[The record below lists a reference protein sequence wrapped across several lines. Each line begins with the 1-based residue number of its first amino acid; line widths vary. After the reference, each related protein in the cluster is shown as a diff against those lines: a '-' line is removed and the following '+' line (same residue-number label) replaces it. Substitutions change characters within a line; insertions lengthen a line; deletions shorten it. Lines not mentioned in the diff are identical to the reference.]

1 MPIERMTL
9 NIPDAPLKDLF
20 TWLPREGGKEDFSLL
35 DQETESDR
43 IICTHPSN
51 PCILNTMIEMIE
63 NAKDNV
69 LLCNW
74 MLSHAK
80 VEAALARA
88 AGRLNGRVHVLTTL
102 ETSVHSRYTDDD
114 SALNDLSRLQKLA
127 GEGVYIRLHPE
138 AHAKFLIVDNQV
150 LVTSANI
157 RDTSLEK
164 NIETGVLSSNPQIVK
179 DFRSMYAH
187 VWLQEAKQHI
197 RPSRADPRLGNTW
210 KYDKSEPPA
219 FDGDACWTL
228 SNRRMS
234 LAKQIIATIN
244 AAKKSLRISTYAFS
258 SLESGVG
265 NQVLK
270 AILAADARGVR
281 TTILYHATS
290 TAIGRPPREHE
301 AHGFSAIARC
311 KNLTMVGHPRL
322 HAKHVIADE
331 ETALMFTANLD
342 GSHGLNSGI
351 EVGVKLS
358 PTASIELSKWH
369 DSLFTDFPLELV
381 VEPTSTDLS
390 SRGGTKIVNLP
401 KDTIIWTNK
410 QFEFVKQ
417 RVTNLAEQP
426 SLLSAEDNRWI
437 EPETKKDPR
446 RPKPYE
452 NRVKAPSFK
461 QGIITHSGLE
471 LIASGKVIQA
481 SKAEVKDTRLHH
493 AHLQPGE
500 HVLSIGRPFSDDE
513 LLEMIEELLPAPEKG
528 IAIKE
533 VLALIKSKS
542 EMPDVEVPFKFNNEG
557 LEEHINAHSNRG
569 LLKSNP
575 IKNGRLMPILTDIE
589 AAEMLKPYIG
599 EASNDELQVILDG
612 AKKPHKFRISKKFMK
627 RIDTILNPQI
637 ESENLNANTEEK

>member
-1 MPIERMTL
+1 MPIEHMTL
-9 NIPDAPLKDLF
+9 NIPDAPLKDLY
-20 TWLPREGGKEDFSLL
+20 TWLPREGGKEDFPPL
-35 DQETESDR
+35 DKETEFDR

-51 PCILNTMIEMIE
+51 PCILNTMIAMIE
-63 NAKDNV
+63 NAQDNV

-74 MLSHAK
+74 MLSHSK
-80 VEAALARA
+80 VESSLAQAAS
-88 AGRLNGRVHVLTTL
+88 RLNGRVHVLTTL
-102 ETSVHSRYTDDD
+102 ETSVHSRYTDDEA
-114 SALNDLSRLQKLA
+114 ALNDLSRLQKLA

-138 AHAKFLIVDNQV
+138 AHAKFLIVDDQV

-164 NIETGVLSSNPQIVK
+164 NIETGVLSSNPQVVK

-197 RPSRADPRLGNTW
+197 RPSKSDPRLGNTW
-210 KYDKSEPPA
+210 KSDKSEPPT

-234 LAKQIIATIN
+234 LVKQILTTIN
-244 AAKKSLRISTYAFS
+244 AAKKTLRISTYAFS

-301 AHGFSAIARC
+301 AHGFGGIARC

-331 ETALMFTANLD
+331 EAALMFTANLD

-358 PTASIELSKWH
+358 RTASIELSQWH
-369 DSLFTDFPLELV
+369 DSLFNNFPLELV

-390 SRGGTKIVNLP
+390 SRGGTKLVNLP
-401 KDTIIWTNK
+401 KDAIIWTNT
-410 QFEFVKQ
+410 QFESVKQ
-417 RVTNLAEQP
+417 RVLSLAEQP
-426 SLLSAEDNRWI
+426 SLLSAEDSRWI

-452 NRVKAPSFK
+452 NRVKPPSFK
-461 QGIITHSGLE
+461 QGIITHTGLE
-471 LIASGKVIQA
+471 LIASGKAILT
-481 SKAEVKDTRLHH
+481 SKVEIKNARLHH
-493 AHLQPGE
+493 AHLQSGK
-500 HVLSIGRPFSDDE
+500 HVLRIGRPFSDDE

-528 IAIKE
+528 VSIKE
-533 VLALIKSKS
+533 VLTLIKSRS
-542 EMPDVEVPFKFNNEG
+542 EMPDMEAPFKFNNNG
-557 LEEHINAHSNRG
+557 IEEYINAHSNRG

-575 IKNGRLMPILTDIE
+575 IKDGKLMPILTDIE
-589 AAEMLKPYIG
+589 AAEMLRAHIT
-599 EASNDELQVILDG
+599 EDATHEELQTVLDS
-612 AKKPHKFRISKKFMK
+612 AKKPHNFTISKKFMK
-627 RIDTILNPQI
+627 RIRRLLDPP
-637 ESENLNANTEEK
+637 SETDD